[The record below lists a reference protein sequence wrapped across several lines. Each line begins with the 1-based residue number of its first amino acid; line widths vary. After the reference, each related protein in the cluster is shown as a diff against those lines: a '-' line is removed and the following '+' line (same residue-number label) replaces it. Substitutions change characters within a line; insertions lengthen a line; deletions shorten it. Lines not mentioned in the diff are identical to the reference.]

1 MTLAVV
7 AEKPAVA
14 RDIAQVLGARTRAE
28 GCLRGPG
35 YVVTWAIGHL
45 VGLAEPHELDP
56 RWKEWRMA
64 ELPILPD
71 DWRLVVAPS
80 TSDQFANVRR
90 VLQAPDVT
98 GVVCATDAGREGELI
113 FRYIYEAARC
123 KKPVRRLWISSLT
136 PEAIAKG
143 FRELRDGSEYDALAR
158 AARARS
164 RADWLVGMNL
174 SRAYSIVHDEVLSV
188 GRVQTPTLAILVAR
202 EQEIRAFV
210 PEDYIEVVA
219 SFVVVEGS
227 RKLPSS
233 SPTGSVVAG
242 LPSNETLARASGNGG
257 YTGTWFKGESRRLA
271 NDGLEAARIVQRVLT
286 GEVRIESIEREVRT
300 VPPPLLYDL
309 TELQRHANR
318 LYGMSA
324 ARTLDVAQG
333 LYERRKILSYPRT
346 ASRTLSHAVAE
357 TLPDVIR
364 AIADPYRAQMAAG
377 TGDRPL
383 SRRFVDDARVTDHH
397 AIIPTS
403 TRPAADLSSDE
414 RRIYDLVCRRLLSAW
429 HDDHVYAV
437 TKVITRVTSTAVDR
451 FASSGTS
458 VERVGWKTLDV
469 GESKS
474 AVPGLP
480 GGLSEEST
488 IDLVDAKAV
497 EKQTRA
503 PPRFTDATLLTAME
517 TAGRGLPEKE
527 IADAMRECGLGTPA
541 TRAAILEVLLRRDYV
556 ARDGKSLQPTEKGI
570 ALIGVVHANVKSPA
584 MTGEWEAQLARIERG
599 TVDFDA
605 FMAGIEGYVRE
616 VVDSVRGAQDSG
628 RSPDHRAPRRV
639 AAGPG
644 GLVSLLR
651 EKFGFSSYKPY
662 QESACRAA
670 TLGRDVLLVMPT
682 GAGKSL
688 CYQLPGLA
696 RGGTT
701 LVVSPLIALMEDQVA
716 KLVGHGLAADRI
728 HSGRGREASR
738 AACRAYLDGR
748 LDFLFIA
755 PERLKVRGFPEML
768 ARQPPTLVAVDEAH
782 CISQWGH
789 DFRPEYRM
797 LGERLPLL
805 RPAPVI
811 ALTATATPTVQDDI
825 VAQLGLQGCE
835 RFIHGFR
842 RTNIAVEVV
851 EKGPADRADAVI
863 ALLSDPGRRP
873 AIVYAP
879 TRREAESLADELS
892 GGARAVAYHAG
903 MPSAARA
910 DAQRAFLAGE
920 IEVVVA
926 TIAFGM
932 GIDKPDVRTVVHT
945 ALPATLEGYYQEI
958 GRAGRDGGAS
968 RAVLFHSFVDGKT
981 QQFFHDRDYPEVGS
995 LQAVF
1000 DKLGESPIA
1009 RDALAA
1015 SVGVAPAVFEKALEK
1030 LWLHGGARVD
1040 PDESV
1045 RRGDPAFALSY
1056 ERQRA
1061 HRLEQLARTR
1071 RYAAKSA
1078 CRMLQLVE
1086 HFGDKNDPGTPCGLC
1101 DVCAPEAC
1109 LALAHRAPSRAET
1122 AAAGRL
1128 LGALAVRGGQTV
1140 GQIHR
1145 DLFPAGDFDRRS
1157 LEHLLA
1163 ALARAG
1169 EVRLEDDSFV
1179 KDGAPVHF
1187 QRVYLAGAERLPGRE
1202 REAEFTIAG
1211 ETPRASRRTRGSKR
1225 AGRKE
1230 RRQRTRAPAAVR
1242 EPAGS
1247 HAAGALFEA
1256 LRAWRLAEAKRVGIP
1271 AFRVMNDRTLL
1282 GVAAATP
1289 VDESALL
1296 KVAGVGPGLSRRY
1309 GAALLSIVA
1318 RFSGR

>member
-56 RWKEWRMA
+56 RWKEWRISD
-64 ELPILPD
+64 LPILPD
-71 DWRLVVAPS
+71 DWRLVVAAS

-98 GVVCATDAGREGELI
+98 GIVCATDAGREGELI

-136 PEAIAKG
+136 PQAIAKG

-188 GRVQTPTLAILVAR
+188 GRVQTPTLAMLVAR
-202 EQEIRAFV
+202 EHEIRSFV
-210 PEDYIEVVA
+210 PEDYTEVVA
-219 SFVVVEGS
+219 TF
-227 RKLPSS
+227 R
-233 SPTGSVVAG
+233 AG
-242 LPSNETLARASGNGG
+242 PREEETYAA
-257 YTGTWFKGESRRLA
+257 TWFRGESRRLPK
-271 NDGLEAARIVQRVLT
+271 DGLEAARIVQRVLT
-286 GEVRIESIEREVRT
+286 GEARIESIEREVRT

-318 LYGMSA
+318 LYGLSA

-333 LYERRKILSYPRT
+333 LYERRKLLSYPRT

-357 TLPDVIR
+357 TLSDVIR

-377 TGDRPL
+377 TGERSL
-383 SRRFVDDARVTDHH
+383 GRRFVDDARVTDHH

-403 TRPAADLSSDE
+403 TRATADLSSDE

-429 HDDHVYAV
+429 HEDHVYAV
-437 TKVITRVTSTAVDR
+437 TKVVTRVTSTAVDR

-458 VERVGWKTLDV
+458 VERLGWKTLDV
-469 GESKS
+469 GEGKGKS
-474 AVPGLP
+474 AAPGLP
-480 GGLSEEST
+480 GGLSEESA
-488 IDLVDAKAV
+488 IGIVDARVV
-497 EKQTRA
+497 EKQTRP

-541 TRAAILEVLLRRDYV
+541 TRAAILEVLLKREYV
-556 ARDGKSLQPTEKGI
+556 ARDGKSLQPTEKGV

-599 TVDFDA
+599 TADFDA
-605 FMAGIEGYVRE
+605 FMAGIEAYVRE
-616 VVDSVRGAQDSG
+616 VVDSVRGAAPDG
-628 RSPDHRAPRRV
+628 PHRSVAAHPAARRV
-639 AAGPG
+639 ASGPE
-644 GLVSLLR
+644 GLVSLLH

-716 KLVGHGLAADRI
+716 KLVRHGLAADRI

-738 AACRAYLDGR
+738 GACRAYLDGR

-755 PERLKVRGFPEML
+755 PERLKVPGFPEML
-768 ARQPPTLVAVDEAH
+768 ARRPPTLVAIDEAH

-805 RPAPVI
+805 RPTPVI
-811 ALTATATPTVQDDI
+811 ALTATATPAVQDDI
-825 VAQLGLQGCE
+825 VAQLGLRGCE

-892 GGARAVAYHAG
+892 AGTRAVAYHAG

-958 GRAGRDGGAS
+958 GRAGRDGGPS

-1000 DKLGESPIA
+1000 DKLDESPVA
-1009 RDALAA
+1009 RDALAR
-1015 SVGVAPAVFEKALEK
+1015 SVGIAPAVFEKALEK

-1061 HRLEQLARTR
+1061 HGLEQLARTR

-1122 AAAGRL
+1122 AAASRV

-1163 ALARAG
+1163 ALVRAG

-1179 KDGAPVHF
+1179 KEGAPVHF
-1187 QRVYLAGAERLPGRE
+1187 QRVYLVGAGRE
-1202 REAEFTIAG
+1202 RAAEFTIAG
-1211 ETPRASRRTRGSKR
+1211 EAPRASGRTRGSKR

-1230 RRQRTRAPAAVR
+1230 RRQRKRAPAAVR
-1242 EPAGS
+1242 KPLGS
-1247 HAAGALFEA
+1247 LAAGASNALFEA
-1256 LRAWRLAEAKRVGIP
+1256 LRAWRLAEAKRFGIP

-1282 GVAAATP
+1282 GVAAAIP
-1289 VDESALL
+1289 VDEDALL

-1318 RFSGR
+1318 RFTGR